1 MDCRGHALTRRNWMW
16 RSILTSVGAMLVGG
30 TGLRGSTVAAQTA
43 TTSSAALD
51 VLRTF
56 ISNAVMASAKAE
68 AARRL

>member
-1 MDCRGHALTRRNWMW
+1 
-16 RSILTSVGAMLVGG
+16 MLVGG

-43 TTSSAALD
+43 TTASAALD

>member
-1 MDCRGHALTRRNWMW
+1 LDVAFDTDFGRRDA
-16 RSILTSVGAMLVGG
+16 RRRYG
-30 TGLRGSTVAAQTA
+30 TAWLAVAAQTA
-43 TTSSAALD
+43 TTASAALD